1 MHQILLSVGFG
12 LVTASVLAMA
22 GVGMSLQFS
31 VTNFVNFAY
40 GDYATLGA
48 YFALFAV
55 EQLHLSI
62 VPAAIASAV
71 FMAATSV
78 VLYRV
83 VFRSFVRRRA
93 RNVTLLIVSVGIS
106 LALQGII
113 SSIWGSGFQT
123 YQLGSQAP
131 IALGPIQLT
140 GQQMVIIAVAI
151 LSLAGV
157 HVLLRY
163 TTIGKTMRAM
173 SENKDLAEVSG
184 INTSRVTDLT
194 WMLSGILVGLAGVVL
209 AINTSSFSPVLGTQ
223 FMFLVFAG
231 VILGGIGK
239 IYGAMIGA
247 LIIGISTEVAAG
259 FVGSA
264 YADAAAF
271 GIMILLLLI
280 RPNGLFAAKGRA

>member
-1 MHQILLSVGFG
+1 VHQILLSIGFG

-48 YFALFAV
+48 YVALFVVRKHIPIVGAAV
-55 EQLHLSI
+55 VSGLG
-62 VPAAIASAV
+62 
-71 FMAATSV
+71 MALVSLL
-78 VLYRV
+78 LYRV
-83 VFRSFVRRRA
+83 VFRSFVKQRS
-93 RNVTLLIVSVGIS
+93 RNVTLLIVSIGIS
-106 LALQGII
+106 LILQGVI

-123 YQLGSQAP
+123 YGLASERPIKLG
-131 IALGPIQLT
+131 GFQLT
-140 GQQMVIIAVAI
+140 AQQLIIIAVA
-151 LSLAGV
+151 LVALGGV

-163 TTIGKTMRAM
+163 STIGKTMRAM
-173 SENKDLAEVSG
+173 SDNKDLAEVSG
-184 INTSRVTDLT
+184 INTARVTDMT
-194 WMLSGILVGLAGVVL
+194 WLLSGLLVGVAGVVL
-209 AINTSSFSPVLGTQ
+209 AINTSSFTPILGTQ

-239 IYGAMIGA
+239 IYGAMLGA
-247 LIIGISTEVAAG
+247 LIIGLSTEVAAG

-271 GIMILLLLI
+271 VIMIGLLLL
-280 RPNGLFAAKGRA
+280 RPSGLFAAKGRA

>member
-1 MHQILLSVGFG
+1 MDHILLSIGFG

-48 YFALFAV
+48 YMALFAV
-55 EQLHLSI
+55 QQLHLPI
-62 VPAAIASAV
+62 VLSALVSGVALALISV
-71 FMAATSV
+71 F
-78 VLYRV
+78 LYRL
-83 VFRSFVRRRA
+83 VFRSFVRKRS

-113 SSIWGSGFQT
+113 SAVWGSGFQT
-123 YQLGSQAP
+123 YQLPSQQP
-131 IALGPIQLT
+131 IHLGPFQLT
-140 GQQMVIIAVAI
+140 GQQLIIIGVAA
-151 LSLAGV
+151 LALGGV

-184 INTSRVTDLT
+184 INTSLVTDLT
-194 WMLSGILVGLAGVVL
+194 WVLSGLLVGVAGVIL
-209 AINTSSFSPVLGTQ
+209 AINTSSFTPILGTQ
-223 FMFLVFAG
+223 FMFLVFAS

-239 IYGAMIGA
+239 IYGAILGA
-247 LIIGISTEVAAG
+247 IIIGVATEIAAG

-280 RPNGLFAAKGRA
+280 RPNGLFAAKGKA

>member
-1 MHQILLSVGFG
+1 MHQILLSLGFG

-48 YFALFAV
+48 YVALFAV
-55 EQLHLSI
+55 QQLHLPI
-62 VPAAIASAV
+62 VLATIVSGLI
-71 FMAATSV
+71 MALMSLL
-78 VLYRV
+78 LYRI
-83 VFRSFVRRRA
+83 VFRSFVHRRA

-106 LALQGII
+106 LGLQGVIA
-113 SSIWGSGFQT
+113 SIWGSGFQT
-123 YQLGSQAP
+123 YQLASQKP
-131 IALGPIQLT
+131 IEIGPFQLT
-140 GQQMVIIAVAI
+140 GQQIVIIAVAVVA
-151 LSLAGV
+151 LGGV

-173 SENKDLAEVSG
+173 SDNKDLAEVSG

-194 WMLSGILVGLAGVVL
+194 WLLSGLLVGVAGVIL
-209 AINTSSFSPVLGTQ
+209 AINTSSFTPILGTQ

-239 IYGAMIGA
+239 VYGAILGA
-247 LIIGISTEVAAG
+247 IIIGVTTEIAAG

-271 GIMILLLLI
+271 AIMIILLLV
-280 RPNGLFAAKGRA
+280 RPSGLFAARGRA